1 MEFFTLLLSTLNE
14 ELTRIDK
21 NIYVDHPDFLS
32 VTDNNQTLSDIF
44 KYFESYHLQKGNS
57 IITDLF

>member
-32 VTDNNQTLSDIF
+32 VTDNN
-44 KYFESYHLQKGNS
+44 
-57 IITDLF
+57 